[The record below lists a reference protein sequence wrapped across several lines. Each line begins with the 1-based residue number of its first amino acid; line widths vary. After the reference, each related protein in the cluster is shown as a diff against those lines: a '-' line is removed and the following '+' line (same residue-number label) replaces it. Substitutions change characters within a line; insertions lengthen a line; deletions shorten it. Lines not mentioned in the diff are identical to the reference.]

1 MCYNEYVIKRGTLN
15 KRKNEVIKMT
25 NEGIKMA
32 QAMEYERIVRTHE
45 KRAKSAIIKEKVA
58 EYVAQGIDKT
68 IAQVMAKTFYEYG
81 I

>member
-1 MCYNEYVIKRGTLN
+1 
-15 KRKNEVIKMT
+15 MT
-25 NEGIKMA
+25 KEGIKKA

-45 KRAKSAIIKEKVA
+45 KKAKSAIIKEKVA

-68 IAQVMAKTFYEYG
+68 TAQVMAKTFYEYG

>member
-1 MCYNEYVIKRGTLN
+1 
-15 KRKNEVIKMT
+15 MT

-45 KRAKSAIIKEKVA
+45 KKAKSAIIKEKVA
-58 EYVAQGIDKT
+58 EYVAMGIDKT

>member
-1 MCYNEYVIKRGTLN
+1 
-15 KRKNEVIKMT
+15 MT

-58 EYVAQGIDKT
+58 EYVAQGIDKN
-68 IAQVMAKTFYEYG
+68 IAQIMARTFYEYG

>member
-1 MCYNEYVIKRGTLN
+1 
-15 KRKNEVIKMT
+15 MT
-25 NEGIKMA
+25 NAGIKMA

-45 KRAKSAIIKEKVA
+45 KKAKSAIIKEKVA

-68 IAQVMAKTFYEYG
+68 VAQVMAKTFYEYE

>member
-1 MCYNEYVIKRGTLN
+1 MKD
-15 KRKNEVIKMT
+15 EVIKMT
-25 NEGIKMA
+25 NEGIRMA
-32 QAMEYERIVRTHE
+32 QAMEYERIIRTHE
-45 KRAKSAIIKEKVA
+45 KKAKSAIIKEKVA

>member
-1 MCYNEYVIKRGTLN
+1 
-15 KRKNEVIKMT
+15 MT

-58 EYVAQGIDKT
+58 EYVAMGIDKT

>member
-1 MCYNEYVIKRGTLN
+1 MAELIDGKTISTIIKD
-15 KRKNEVIKMT
+15 EC
-25 NEGIKMA
+25 
-32 QAMEYERIVRTHE
+32 
-45 KRAKSAIIKEKVA
+45 KEKVA

>member
-1 MCYNEYVIKRGTLN
+1 
-15 KRKNEVIKMT
+15 MT
-25 NEGIKMA
+25 NEGIRMA
-32 QAMEYERIVRTHE
+32 QAIEYERIVRTHE
-45 KRAKSAIIKEKVA
+45 KKAKSAIIKEKVA

>member
-1 MCYNEYVIKRGTLN
+1 
-15 KRKNEVIKMT
+15 MT
-25 NEGIKMA
+25 NAGIKMA

-45 KRAKSAIIKEKVA
+45 KKAKSAIIKEKVA
-58 EYVAQGIDKT
+58 EYVAQGIDNT